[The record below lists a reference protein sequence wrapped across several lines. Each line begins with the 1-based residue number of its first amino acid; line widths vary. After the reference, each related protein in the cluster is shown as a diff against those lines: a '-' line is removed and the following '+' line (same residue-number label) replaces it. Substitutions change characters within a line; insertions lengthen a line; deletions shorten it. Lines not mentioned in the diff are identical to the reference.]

1 MKRKHRKFL
10 ISGTAVVAAGG
21 IGNRNAHPDEPVGAG
36 FGRDDARYRDNR
48 G

>member
-10 ISGTAVVAAGG
+10 ISGCGRGWG
-21 IGNRNAHPDEPVGAG
+21 IGNRDAHPDKPVGAG